1 MNSSGSKHVSI
12 ARTEY
17 GSVVLDEARG
27 SYWQLNPSGTLI
39 AEGLLEGR
47 PRTAIVESLVAEFDV
62 AETVAQ
68 ADVAALADS
77 LVEAGL
83 LREDGHR

>member
-1 MNSSGSKHVSI
+1 MNSASKHVSI

-17 GSVVLDEARG
+17 GSVVLDEVRG

-47 PRTAIVESLVAEFDV
+47 PRTEIVQSLVAEFDV
-62 AETVAQ
+62 TEIVAQ

-83 LREDGHR
+83 LRTDGSR